1 MLDLDFS
8 SHSPAAAARYRADGS
23 WRDRNLADLL
33 RAEMAADPTR
43 VLIID
48 NETALTVADLDAA
61 ARRLAGWLRQ
71 AGVGPGDVVS
81 FQLPNWW
88 EVIVIDTAIS
98 LVGAISNP
106 IVAIYRDAEVEFILR
121 DARSKIM
128 FVPDVFRSINYAEMM
143 SRLRARLPDL
153 LHVVVVRGNGELTYP
168 QVLAAAPPAEPYP
181 ISADA
186 PRLLLYTSGT
196 TGRAKGVLHSYN
208 TLDSEIRTASATWR
222 LQRGDVVL
230 MPSPL
235 THITG
240 YLYGMGFPVA
250 AGMTAVLMDRWE
262 VTRALDLIDRWRVNC
277 TIAATPF
284 LQELGNAARAAGRTL
299 PSLRIFACGGA
310 PVAPEIVRNATAA
323 FANCAVF
330 RVYGSTEAPT
340 VTLGAMERNSAAAAE
355 TDGYVVGHEVKIVD
369 AANRSLVAGEDGEIL
384 TRGPEMMLRYL
395 RAEDNADAFDAEG
408 FFHTG
413 DIGHLRA
420 DGALVITGRTKDI
433 IIRGGE
439 NISAKEIEDLLY
451 EHPDVV
457 DVAVVAMPHA
467 RLGETVCAFVV
478 PKPGAEP
485 QMDQLVAYLDSRG
498 LARQK
503 FPEHVE
509 LVESLPRTASG
520 KIQKFILRDAI
531 KSAKLSA

>member
-1 MLDLDFS
+1 VLDLDFS
-8 SHSPAAAARYRADGS
+8 SHTPAAAARYRSEGA
-23 WRDRNLADLL
+23 WRDRNLVDLL
-33 RAEMAADPTR
+33 RAEIAADATR
-43 VLIID
+43 VLIND
-48 NETALTVADLDAA
+48 NETSLTVAALDAA

-71 AGVGPGDVVS
+71 IGVGPGDVVS

-88 EVIVIDTAIS
+88 EVIVIDTAVS
-98 LVGAISNP
+98 MVGAISNP
-106 IVAIYRDAEVEFILR
+106 VVAIYRDAEVEFILR
-121 DARSKIM
+121 DARSKVI
-128 FVPDVFRSINYAEMM
+128 FIPDVFRSINYAEMM
-143 SRLRARLPDL
+143 SRLRHRLPDL
-153 LHVVVVRGNGELTYP
+153 LHVVTVRGEGELTYP
-168 QVLAAAPPAEPYP
+168 QIVAAAPAAEPYAV
-181 ISADA
+181 SADA

-208 TLDSEIRTASATWR
+208 TLDSEIRTASRTWYLR
-222 LQRGDVVL
+222 RGDVVL

-240 YLYGMGFPVA
+240 YIYGMGFPIA

-262 VTRALDLIDRWRVNC
+262 VARALDLIDRWQVNC

-310 PVAPEIVRNATAA
+310 PVAPEIVRNATEA

-340 VTLGAMERNSAAAAE
+340 VTLGAVERGSAAAAE

-369 AANRSLVAGEDGEIL
+369 AADRPVAAGEDGEIL

-395 RAEDNADAFDAEG
+395 RAEDNKDAFDPDG

-413 DIGHLRA
+413 DIGHLHP
-420 DGALVITGRTKDI
+420 DGALVITGRKKDI

-451 EHPDVV
+451 EHPDVLE
-457 DVAVVAMPHA
+457 VAVVAMPHA

-478 PKPGAEP
+478 PKPGAQP
-485 QMDQLVAYLDSRG
+485 TMPQLVAHLDARG

-503 FPEHVE
+503 FPERVE
-509 LVESLPRTASG
+509 VVESLPRTASG
-520 KIQKFILRDAI
+520 KIQKYLLREKL
-531 KSAKLSA
+531 KSAQISV